1 MQVDYTNLSEE
12 AKVYIYPSSRKFYD
26 KEIENIDKKINTFLD
41 TVFVDYAVNYKI
53 LYNRFIII
61 FISEEKLISIELLD
75 KLAMFIFSLEIDYK
89 ITLLDKVNI
98 CFKQGEFVQYQEM
111 KRFRELIKK
120 RSVSKKTIL
129 FNNLIQN
136 KHEFENHFEVVA
148 SESWLSYLF
157 K

>member
-1 MQVDYTNLSEE
+1 MQVDYANLSEE

-26 KEIENIDKKINTFLD
+26 TEIENLHKKINTFLD
-41 TVFVDYAVNYKI
+41 SVFTDYTLNYKI
-53 LYNRFIII
+53 LYNRFIIL
-61 FISEEKLISIELLD
+61 FISEEKPISIELLD
-75 KLAMFIFSLEIDYK
+75 KLAMFILSLETDYK

-120 RSVSKKTIL
+120 RSISKKTIL
-129 FNNLIQN
+129 FNNLVQN
-136 KHEFENHFEVVA
+136 KHEFENHFEVPA
-148 SESWLSYLF
+148 AESWLSYLF

>member
-26 KEIENIDKKINTFLD
+26 TEIENLHKKINAFLD
-41 TVFVDYAVNYKI
+41 SVFADYTLNYKI
-53 LYNRFIII
+53 LYNRFIIL
-61 FISEEKLISIELLD
+61 FISEEKPISIELLD
-75 KLAMFIFSLEIDYK
+75 KLAMFILSLEVDYK

-129 FNNLIQN
+129 FNNLVQN
-136 KHEFENHFEVVA
+136 KYEFENHFEVPA
-148 SESWLSYLF
+148 AESWLSYLF